1 MRLRFLFTAWQ
12 SCVFLTSVPKGHDV
26 NIIDQ
31 ARQAYAPKTS
41 ALRTGK
47 SAEHQLFSEV
57 TNRLKN
63 ASGNLPAGF
72 PAFAEA
78 IHANRA
84 VWTHLAAQVADDDNA
99 LSEDL
104 RARIFYLAEFT
115 AFHSRKVLKGEA
127 EVGPLIEINT
137 AMMRGLNAQESR

>member
-1 MRLRFLFTAWQ
+1 M
-12 SCVFLTSVPKGHDV
+12 

-31 ARQAYAPKTS
+31 AQQAYAPKTS
-41 ALRTGK
+41 VLRTGR
-47 SAEHQLFSEV
+47 SAEHQLFSDV
-57 TNRLKN
+57 TTQLRT
-63 ASGNLPAGF
+63 AAQALPSGF
-72 PAFAEA
+72 PKFAEA

-84 VWTHLAAQVADDDNA
+84 IWTHLAAQVADDDNV

-127 EVGPLIEINT
+127 DIAPLIEINT
-137 AMMRGLNAQESR
+137 AMMRGLSPQEDRR

>member
-1 MRLRFLFTAWQ
+1 M
-12 SCVFLTSVPKGHDV
+12 

-41 ALRTGK
+41 VLGTGR
-47 SAEHQLFSEV
+47 SAEHHLFSEI
-57 TNRLKN
+57 TARLRET
-63 ASGNLPAGF
+63 AARLPDQF

-84 VWTHLAAQVADDDNA
+84 VWTHMATQVAEDDNA

-115 AFHSRKVLKGEA
+115 NFHSRKVLKGQA
-127 EVGPLIEINT
+127 AIAPLVEINT
-137 AMMRGLNAQESR
+137 AMMRGLSPQDGV

>member
-1 MRLRFLFTAWQ
+1 M
-12 SCVFLTSVPKGHDV
+12 

-41 ALRTGK
+41 ALRTGR

-57 TNRLKN
+57 TNRLRTSAN
-63 ASGNLPAGF
+63 HLPRGF

-78 IHANRA
+78 IQANRA
-84 VWTHLAAQVADDDNA
+84 VWTHLAAQVADDDNE
-99 LSEDL
+99 LSQDL

-115 AFHSRKVLKGEA
+115 TFHSRKVLKGEA
-127 EVGPLIEINT
+127 DIAPLIEINT
-137 AMMRGLNAQESR
+137 AMMRGLSPKEGH

>member
-1 MRLRFLFTAWQ
+1 MPQ
-12 SCVFLTSVPKGHDV
+12 TSVPKGPDV

-41 ALRTGK
+41 ALRTGR

-57 TNRLKN
+57 TSSLRATAARLP
-63 ASGNLPAGF
+63 SGF

-78 IHANRA
+78 IHTNRA
-84 VWTHLAAQVADDDNA
+84 VWTHLAAEVADDDNA
-99 LSEDL
+99 LTEEL

-115 AFHSRKVLKGEA
+115 NFHSRKVLKGEA
-127 EVGPLIEINT
+127 DIAPLIEINT
-137 AMMRGLNAQESR
+137 AIMRGLNSKEAL

>member
-1 MRLRFLFTAWQ
+1 M
-12 SCVFLTSVPKGHDV
+12 
-26 NIIDQ
+26 NIIDLAQ
-31 ARQAYAPKTS
+31 RAYAPKT
-41 ALRTGK
+41 ATLRTGK
-47 SAEHQLFSEV
+47 SMEHQLFRDV
-57 TNRLKN
+57 TRTLRETANK
-63 ASGNLPAGF
+63 LPANY

-99 LSEDL
+99 LSRDL

-115 AFHSRKVLKGEA
+115 TFHSRKILKGEA

-137 AMMRGLNAQESR
+137 AMMRGLSPAEDV

>member
-1 MRLRFLFTAWQ
+1 M
-12 SCVFLTSVPKGHDV
+12 

-41 ALRTGK
+41 ALRTGR

-57 TNRLKN
+57 TTRLRSS
-63 ASGNLPAGF
+63 ASKLPTGF

-84 VWTHLAAQVADDDNA
+84 VWTHLATQVADDDNA
-99 LSEDL
+99 LSVDL

-127 EVGPLIEINT
+127 DIGPLIEINT
-137 AMMRGLNAQESR
+137 AMMRGLSYGEAS

>member
-1 MRLRFLFTAWQ
+1 M
-12 SCVFLTSVPKGHDV
+12 

-31 ARQAYAPKTS
+31 AQQAYAPKTS
-41 ALRTGK
+41 ALRTGR

-57 TNRLKN
+57 TVRLKR
-63 ASGNLPAGF
+63 AGDRLPSGY

-84 VWTHLAAQVADDDNA
+84 VWIHLATQVADDDNA

-104 RARIFYLAEFT
+104 RAQIFYLAEFT
-115 AFHSRKVLKGEA
+115 SFHSRKVLKGEA
-127 EVGPLIEINT
+127 DIGPLVEINT
-137 AMMRGLNAQESR
+137 AMMRGLSPTGDN